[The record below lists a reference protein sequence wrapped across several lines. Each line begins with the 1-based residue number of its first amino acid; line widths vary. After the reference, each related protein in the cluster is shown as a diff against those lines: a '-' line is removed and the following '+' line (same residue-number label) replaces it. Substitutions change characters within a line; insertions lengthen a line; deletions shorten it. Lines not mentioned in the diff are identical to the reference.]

1 MTHSISSLPVP
12 DCDVVVVGAGF
23 AGLYALREARRRGL
37 SARGFERASDVG
49 GTWYWN
55 AYPGARCDVES
66 YNYAYFF
73 DEAIVRDWSWSDAC
87 AGQAEIQRY
96 LRFVA
101 ERCGVLADITFNT
114 RILSAH
120 YREEVGL
127 WAVQTSA
134 GETVHC
140 RYVVLAIGALSD
152 PKAPDIEGV
161 QDFRGEA
168 YFTSSWPKDRAI
180 DLRGKRVGVI
190 GTGSSGV
197 QVVPE
202 IAKLAAELHVFQRTA
217 NYVTPT
223 RGGPMDPAVVA
234 DLRRDPAAV
243 RSAFRETYGGHVP
256 LGMGTVRFTDLDEAG
271 RRRALEEAWAG
282 NYIGL
287 AFRDA
292 YLPEANAAISDFIR
306 ERMREQVEDPWTADH
321 LVPWDH
327 PFGGKRP
334 CQSDVYLQTFNQ
346 PHVHLISLPETPIE
360 RIVPEGIRTSA
371 ALIPLD
377 VIVYATG
384 FDAISGPVFAI
395 DIKGLGGCSMRETW
409 ADGPLN
415 YLGTMVHGFPNLFL
429 PSSAMSPSVLSN
441 MATLAE
447 QQVDFIFDTMGW
459 LDDHGRPGLHPRPE
473 AQIFWREETLRF
485 AHRRPGA
492 LTTRSW
498 YSGANIPGK
507 PRMFMVYCG
516 GFKRYH
522 DTCYRE
528 LAEGF
533 PGYELRPPPRQ
544 DRDFATSAG

>member
-1 MTHSISSLPVP
+1 MTKNHSPKPQP
-12 DCDVVVVGAGF
+12 DCDVVVVGSGF
-23 AGLYALREARRRGL
+23 AGIYALWQARQRGL
-37 SARGFERASDVG
+37 SVRGFERGSDVG

-73 DEAIVRDWSWSDAC
+73 NNDIVRDWNWSDAC
-87 AGQAEIQRY
+87 AGQHEIQRY

-101 ERCGVLADITFNT
+101 ERCDVVKDITFDT
-114 RILSAH
+114 KVVSAS
-120 YREEVGL
+120 YDERTGWWSVR
-127 WAVQTSA
+127 TSA
-134 GETVHC
+134 GEQVVC

-161 QDFRGEA
+161 ADFAGEC
-168 YFTSSWPKDRAI
+168 YFTSTWPKDGSV

-202 IAKLAAELHVFQRTA
+202 IAKVAAEVYVFQRTA
-217 NYVTPT
+217 NYVIPT
-223 RGGPMDPAVVA
+223 SSGPMVPHRVAALRADPQAIRA
-234 DLRRDPAAV
+234 
-243 RSAFRETYGGHVP
+243 AFRETYGGHTP
-256 LGMGTVRFTDLDEAG
+256 LRMGDQRFHELDAAG
-271 RRRALEEAWAG
+271 REQVLQQAWDG
-282 NYIGL
+282 NYIAL

-292 YLPEANAAISDFIR
+292 YLPAANAAISHFIR
-306 ERMREQVEDPWTADH
+306 QQMQAQVHDAWTAEH

-327 PFGGKRP
+327 PYGGKRP
-334 CQSDVYLQTFNQ
+334 CQSDVYLETFNQ
-346 PHVHLISLPETPIE
+346 PHVHLIALPETPIE
-360 RIVPEGIRTSA
+360 KIVAEGIRTTA
-371 ALIPLD
+371 QTIALD

-395 DIKGLGGCSMRETW
+395 DISGMGGRSMKETW

-447 QQVDFIFDTMGW
+447 QQIDFIFDTIEW
-459 LDDHGRPGLHPRPE
+459 LDQNGSPLLHPLPE
-473 AQIFWREETLRF
+473 SQEYWRRETLRF
-485 AHRRPGA
+485 AERRPGA
-492 LTTRSW
+492 LTTKSW

-507 PRMFMVYCG
+507 PRVFMVYCG
-516 GFKRYH
+516 GFKRYNE
-522 DTCYRE
+522 TCYRE
-528 LAEGF
+528 LENGF
-533 PGYELRPPPRQ
+533 PGYELLASPG
-544 DRDFATSAG
+544 AGRAGH

>member
-1 MTHSISSLPVP
+1 MTSQV
-12 DCDVVVVGAGF
+12 DVVVVGAGF
-23 AGLYALREARRRGL
+23 AGIYALWQARQRGL
-37 SARGFERASDVG
+37 SVRGFERGSDVG

-73 DEAIVRDWSWSDAC
+73 DNDIVRQWSWSDAC

-101 ERCGVLADITFNT
+101 ERCNVVQDITFET
-114 RILSAH
+114 KIEAARFD
-120 YREEVGL
+120 E
-127 WAVQTSA
+127 TSGTWSVKTSR
-134 GETVHC
+134 GETVQC
-140 RYVVLAIGALSD
+140 RYLVLAIGALSD
-152 PKAPDIEGV
+152 PKTPDIEGV
-161 QDFRGEA
+161 GDFAGEA
-168 YFTSSWPKDRAI
+168 YFTSSWPRDRKV
-180 DLRGKRVGVI
+180 DLSGKRVGVI

-197 QVVPE
+197 QVIPE
-202 IAKLAAELHVFQRTA
+202 VAKVASEVHVFQRTA

-223 RGGPMDPAVVA
+223 RGGPMDPHLVA
-234 DLRRDPAAV
+234 GLREDPQAV
-243 RSAFRETYGGHVP
+243 RRAFRESYGGHVP
-256 LGMGTVRFTDLDEAG
+256 LGMGMERFTELDEAG
-271 RRRALEEAWAG
+271 RQRALHEAWDG
-282 NYIGL
+282 NYIAL

-292 YLPEANAAISDFIR
+292 YLPEANEAISEFIR
-306 ERMREQVEDPWTADH
+306 RRMHEQVNDPWTADH

-327 PFGGKRP
+327 PYGGKRP

-346 PHVHLISLPETPIE
+346 PHVHLIALPETPIE
-360 RIVPEGIRTSA
+360 RVTREGIQTTA
-371 ALIPLD
+371 AMIPLD
-377 VIVYATG
+377 VIIYATG

-395 DIKGLGGCSMRETW
+395 DIKGIKGRSMRETW
-409 ADGPLN
+409 VDGPLN

-447 QQVDFIFDTMGW
+447 QQVDFIFDTIEW
-459 LDDHGRPGLHPRPE
+459 LDEHGRPQLHPSVDS
-473 AQIFWREETLRF
+473 QVFWREETLRY
-485 AHRRPGA
+485 AQRRPGA

-507 PRMFMVYCG
+507 PRVFMVYCG

-522 DTCYRE
+522 ETCYRE

-533 PGYELRPPPRQ
+533 PGYELR
-544 DRDFATSAG
+544 G